1 MSEMVYLYLT
11 SQQGLAGLHTLCIGL
26 GMRFREDGFR
36 VGYIKPLGHRYHQEE
51 GMVTDEDAAFMRRT
65 LELEE
70 DLSDICPVVFTP
82 KLVNEALKGEAGDLM
97 ARVRGALSRVEKGK
111 DLILLQGAYT
121 SLQGRMLGISAFELV
136 PALGVPVLLVE
147 RFNDAY
153 LADNALFA
161 KDRFGEA
168 LLGVIYNMV
177 PPNRDSFVREYL
189 VPYLENRGIPVLGA
203 LPHEKRLASINVADL
218 ARLLGGKMLCGEE
231 CGGVMVEDLVVG
243 AMSQEHALS
252 VFRKRR
258 NYCVVT
264 GGDRSDIQLAAM
276 EAGASCLILTGNLYP
291 SSIILGKADEMGI
304 PVILVGTDTFTTAE
318 RAEMIIR
325 SARTHEESKLER
337 LRELIREFVDM
348 DRLYELAGIGP
359 RGATA

>member
-1 MSEMVYLYLT
+1 MVYLYLT

-26 GMRFREDGFR
+26 GMRFREDGFK
-36 VGYIKPLGHRYHQEE
+36 VGYLKPLGNRYHQEE
-51 GMVTDEDAAFMRRT
+51 GKVTDEDAAFMRRT

-70 DLSDICPVVFTP
+70 ELSDICPVVLTP
-82 KLVNEALKGEAGDLM
+82 KLVNESLKDGAGDLL
-97 ARVRGALSRVEKGK
+97 ARVREALSRVERGK
-111 DLILLQGAYT
+111 DLVLLQGAYT
-121 SLQGRMLGISAFELV
+121 SQQGRMLGISAFELV
-136 PALGVPVLLVE
+136 PALGAKVVLVE

-153 LADNALFA
+153 LADNVLLAR
-161 KDRFGEA
+161 DRFGEA

-177 PPNRDSFVREYL
+177 PANRESLVRELL
-189 VPYLENRGIPVLGA
+189 VPYLERHGIPVLGA
-203 LPHEKRLASINVADL
+203 LPHERHLASINVADL

-231 CGGVMVEDLVVG
+231 CGGAMVEDLVVG

-258 NYCVVT
+258 NFCVVT

-291 SSIILGKADEMGI
+291 SSIILGKAEEMAM
-304 PVILVGTDTFTTAE
+304 PVILVSEDTFTTAE

-325 SARTHEESKLER
+325 SARTHEESKLQVLRR
-337 LRELIREFVDM
+337 LVREHVDL
-348 DRLYELAGIGP
+348 DRLYALAGLKAL
-359 RGATA
+359 GAKG